1 MRSGTKGLKDYIESR
16 AQINQVNNTGVG
28 KVVALTK
35 DGRHTVEID
44 GGKQIMVY
52 SATGSP
58 YAIGDTVSIRYSAP
72 GKSQGEIAGKST
84 RRLATTTKVVWV

>member
-1 MRSGTKGLKDYIESR
+1 MRTGVKGLKDYIEAR
-16 AQINQVNNTGVG
+16 AQVNQVNNTGVG

-58 YAIGDTVSIRYSAP
+58 YAVGDTVSIRYGSDPRQA
-72 GKSQGEIAGKST
+72 EIAGKST
-84 RRLATTTKVVWV
+84 RRLATTTKTVWV